1 MKSQEDYTEA
11 DRIYGAWLA
20 AKNRINKIDYGQADE
35 DWEGE
40 RHQLH
45 EKAASL
51 EAEYAALTGES
62 IKQG

>member
-1 MKSQEDYTEA
+1 MKPQEDYTEA

-40 RHQLH
+40 RRHLH
-45 EKAASL
+45 EKASAL
-51 EAEYAALTGES
+51 EAEYEALTGES